1 MIMAFKVYIMPHSR
15 MIKIQQPNEKGK
27 QEVILTIETI
37 HRTEQRARPR
47 AHSDSFYLSKR
58 SNGLIYPRFESPFD
72 RKDEMDRAN
81 TMELGEIQKEL
92 IPLQPQTSTV
102 SLSLPSTPVS
112 KRRNQLSVEGFY
124 LGRARAMTA
133 SKEEDNEWKMSLKP
147 FTDKKH
153 GPDFDKSFTKR
164 IRSYYKAQDEL
175 ISTYEH
181 MQQESDDD
189 IVLEEISE
197 PKQRKAGFYA
207 KLTFLAN
214 VLLLIAKTVAAVIS
228 GSISIISSLVDSV
241 VDLASGIVIWATS
254 TVMKRKNPYVYPQ
267 GRTRLEPVA
276 IVVLSVIMSLASL
289 QLIRESIT
297 KIISLADGSGS
308 IPNVDI
314 ATIVI
319 TASTIVIKLILFLMC
334 RRIDNP
340 SIQALA
346 QDHRNDVVSNS
357 FALVF
362 GYLGSQDMKNRTGV
376 GELVYIDPIG
386 AILISI
392 YIAVNWWRT
401 GYDQT
406 RLLTGHTAA
415 PDFLKKLTWMCM
427 NHHPEIRYIET
438 LRAFH
443 FGNNFLV
450 EVDVIL
456 PAEMTL
462 KESHDIAEPLQ
473 QKLEK
478 LPEVERAFVHVDYEY
493 EHRPTDEHKVV

>member
-1 MIMAFKVYIMPHSR
+1 
-15 MIKIQQPNEKGK
+15 
-27 QEVILTIETI
+27 
-37 HRTEQRARPR
+37 
-47 AHSDSFYLSKR
+47 
-58 SNGLIYPRFESPFD
+58 
-72 RKDEMDRAN
+72 MDRAY
-81 TMELGEIQKEL
+81 TMELGEMHKQQAL
-92 IPLQPQTSTV
+92 LQPKASTT
-102 SLSLPSTPVS
+102 SLSLPASPVS
-112 KRRNQLSVEGFY
+112 RRRKGPFAVEGFY
-124 LGRARAMTA
+124 LGRARAMTGDLESRSA
-133 SKEEDNEWKMSLKP
+133 SSMDSCRKIRITEVAPSHSSIFTGDKEEEKEWKMSLKP
-147 FTDKKH
+147 FTEKKH

-175 ISTYEH
+175 ISAYEH

-189 IVLEEISE
+189 TNPGEEAHE
-197 PKQRKAGFYA
+197 PKQRSAGFYA
-207 KLTFLAN
+207 KLTFFTN

-241 VDLASGIVIWATS
+241 VDLASGVVIWVTS

-267 GRTRLEPVA
+267 GRSRLEPVA

-289 QLIRESIT
+289 QLIREAIT

-319 TASTIVIKLILFLMC
+319 TSSTIVIKLVLFLLC

-346 QDHRNDVVSNS
+346 QDHRNDVISNA

-376 GELVYIDPIG
+376 GELVYFDPIG

-427 NHHPEIRYIET
+427 NHHPKIRYIET

-493 EHRPTDEHKVV
+493 SHRPTDEHKVV

>member
-1 MIMAFKVYIMPHSR
+1 
-15 MIKIQQPNEKGK
+15 
-27 QEVILTIETI
+27 
-37 HRTEQRARPR
+37 
-47 AHSDSFYLSKR
+47 
-58 SNGLIYPRFESPFD
+58 
-72 RKDEMDRAN
+72 
-81 TMELGEIQKEL
+81 MELGEIQKEL

-124 LGRARAMTA
+124 LGRARAMTGESRSGGSMENCRKIRITEVAPSHSSIFTA